1 MAQTGCRPPVAP
13 WSCDLNA
20 EATSP
25 CDLLRAGAC
34 AWWLSCCSALRVP
47 ACSPQDI
54 SGVPFHSDVLLVH
67 PRLQQEAMAALR
79 ASAARGHDFSSWDHD
94 HRRVCFDPSA
104 RRALYAINRRR
115 AHTLARQRPVGS
127 PPKPVCARGMGT
139 PHRRWSGG
147 GTRSRRNSVAEPLS
161 GGHRATSHG

>member
-1 MAQTGCRPPVAP
+1 MPEGLSTPCTWLSHNHVPRDVPTTWPRSVPRKVAPQLTTTVGWPPAGDRQGRVRAGLSLLLGRPAGPVAPTGWRPPGAP

-20 EATSP
+20 AATSP
-25 CDLLRAGAC
+25 GHLLRAGAC

-54 SGVPFHSDVLLVH
+54 PGVPFHSDVLLVH

-94 HRRVCFDPSA
+94 HRRV
-104 RRALYAINRRR
+104 
-115 AHTLARQRPVGS
+115 
-127 PPKPVCARGMGT
+127 
-139 PHRRWSGG
+139 
-147 GTRSRRNSVAEPLS
+147 
-161 GGHRATSHG
+161 